1 MTVTKI
7 LLADDHPIVRQGFA
21 RIIERD
27 AAFEV
32 VAEAGDGEEAL
43 AQIQKLAPEIA
54 ILDIAMP
61 GRNGLEVVKAAR
73 ANKLPVK
80 TVFLTMYRDREYFDE
95 AIALGAKGYLLK
107 DCAVADLLACLKAV
121 QRGEFYIS
129 PALSGYLLPPHADD
143 AASEASPCN
152 RLTPTETAVLKLIAD
167 KKTSKEIADALC
179 ISYRTV
185 QNHRT
190 NMCRKLELS
199 GHNSLLHFAIEHRDL
214 L

>member
-1 MTVTKI
+1 MVATKI

-32 VAEAGDGEEAL
+32 IAEAGDGDEAL
-43 AQIQKLAPEIA
+43 AQIQALAPEIA
-54 ILDIAMP
+54 VLDIAMP
-61 GRNGLEVVKAAR
+61 GRNGLEVVKAVR

-80 TVFLTMYRDREYFDE
+80 AVFLTMYRDREYFDE

-107 DCAVADLLACLKAV
+107 DSAVADLLACLKAV
-121 QRGEFYIS
+121 ERGEFYIS
-129 PALSGYLLPPHADD
+129 PALSGYLLPENQEKKTSDP
-143 AASEASPCN
+143 SPCD
-152 RLTPTETAVLKLIAD
+152 RLTPTETAVLQLIAD
-167 KKTSKEIADALC
+167 KKTSKEIADTLC

-199 GHNSLLHFAIEHRDL
+199 GHNSLLHFAIDHRDEL
-214 L
+214 

>member
-1 MTVTKI
+1 MAATRI

-43 AQIQKLAPEIA
+43 AQIQALAPEIA
-54 ILDIAMP
+54 VLDIAMP
-61 GRNGLEVVKAAR
+61 GRNGLEVVKAVR

-80 TVFLTMYRDREYFDE
+80 AVFLTMYRDREYFDE

-121 QRGEFYIS
+121 ERGEFYIS
-129 PALSGYLLPPHADD
+129 PALSGYLLPHSQNEN
-143 AASEASPCN
+143 ASNPSPCD

-167 KKTSKEIADALC
+167 KKTSKEIADTLC

-199 GHNSLLHFAIEHRDL
+199 GHNSLLHFAIDHRDEL
-214 L
+214 